1 LVVPILFLILIGTI
15 DVGRMLISRSM
26 LQYAV
31 ISGARAGLAKTNST
45 TAAVQ
50 TATAA
55 AAPMLHLTATNVN
68 VCVDTVGTCTGVASS
83 TAWTARTTGDTVT
96 VSYSGYTFTPASG
109 SFARLTTKSLAA
121 ASTQTIP

>member
-1 LVVPILFLILIGTI
+1 MPLVFLVLVGMI
-15 DVGRMLISRSM
+15 DTSRMLISRSM

-31 ISGARAGLAKTNST
+31 IAGARAGLAKSNATVG
-45 TAAVQ
+45 AVQ

-55 AAPMLHLTATNVN
+55 AAPMLHLTSGSVN
-68 VCVDTVGTCTGVASS
+68 VCVDTVGPCTSVATS

-109 SFARLTTKSLAA
+109 SFARLATKSLTAT
-121 ASTQTIP
+121 STQTIP

>member
-1 LVVPILFLILIGTI
+1 LVVPILFLILVGTI
-15 DVGRMLISRSM
+15 DAGRMLISRSM

-31 ISGARAGLAKTNST
+31 IAGARAGLAKTNAT
-45 TAAVQ
+45 VGAVQ

-55 AAPMLHLTATNVN
+55 AAPMLHLTPGSVVVTTSA
-68 VCVDTVGTCTGVASS
+68 A
-83 TAWTARTTGDTVT
+83 AWITRTTGDTVT

-121 ASTQTIP
+121 TSTQTIP